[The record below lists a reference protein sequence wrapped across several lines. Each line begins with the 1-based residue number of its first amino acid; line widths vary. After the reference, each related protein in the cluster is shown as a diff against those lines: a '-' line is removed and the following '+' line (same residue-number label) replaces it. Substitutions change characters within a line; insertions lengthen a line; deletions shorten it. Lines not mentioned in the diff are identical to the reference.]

1 MNLLIIIAV
10 CFFGSVL
17 SLMLAYLFSKLKMVN
32 YADYFVSLAVGSL
45 LGAAFLEIIP
55 NAYELSGV
63 FTGEKFLKNIWD
75 HFDKRDFSKLGKSNV
90 LSSHAMIASS
100 HPIAASIGIEILKS
114 GGNAVDAAIAMN
126 AVLCVAE
133 PHMTGVGGDCF
144 VMLSVDGSTN
154 IKALNGSGK
163 SSSKAK
169 ASKLRKRNISVL
181 LQKCQKL

>member
-1 MNLLIIIAV
+1 MGVTI
-10 CFFGSVL
+10 GEE
-17 SLMLAYLFSKLKMVN
+17 
-32 YADYFVSLAVGSL
+32 
-45 LGAAFLEIIP
+45 FL
-55 NAYELSGV
+55 N
-63 FTGEKFLKNIWD
+63 NIFE
-75 HFDKRDFSKLGKSNV
+75 HFDKRDFSILGKSNV
-90 LSSHAMIASS
+90 LSSNAMIASS
-100 HPIAASIGIEILKS
+100 HPIASSVGIEILKN

-169 ASKLRKRNISVL
+169 ASILMVVPILKLLMDQASLLRKLRQVSFEKKIY
-181 LQKCQKL
+181 Q